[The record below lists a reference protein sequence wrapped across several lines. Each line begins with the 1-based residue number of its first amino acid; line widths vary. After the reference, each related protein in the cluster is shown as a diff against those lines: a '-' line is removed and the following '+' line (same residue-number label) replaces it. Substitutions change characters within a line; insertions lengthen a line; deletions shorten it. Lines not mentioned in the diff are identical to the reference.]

1 MPQSKQRKEGKQH
14 THIDYI
20 PHKKKKKSAVP
31 VAIVVCVLLALGI
44 AWFAA
49 GSYAPAMAAAV
60 VLGSIV
66 GWIAGM
72 QMDKTFN
79 K

>member
-1 MPQSKQRKEGKQH
+1 MPESKKRKNQKHVHQ
-14 THIDYI
+14 DYV
-20 PHKKKKKSAVP
+20 PHKKIRKSAVP
-31 VAIVVCVLLALGI
+31 VAIVFCMILGLGI

-49 GSYAPAMAAAV
+49 EESVVALITGLVLGAV
-60 VLGSIV
+60 VGYF
-66 GWIAGM
+66 AGK

>member
-1 MPQSKQRKEGKQH
+1 MPQSKKRKNQKHVHQ
-14 THIDYI
+14 DYI
-20 PHKKKKKSAVP
+20 PHQKKRRSAVP
-31 VAIVVCVLLALGI
+31 VAIGFCMILGLGI

-49 GSYAPAMAAAV
+49 GSSVPGLIIGV
-60 VLGSIV
+60 VAGGIV
-66 GWIAGM
+66 GYFAGK

>member
-1 MPQSKQRKEGKQH
+1 MPQSKKRKEQK
-14 THIDYI
+14 HIHQDYV
-20 PHKKKKKSAVP
+20 PHKVKRKSAVP
-31 VAIVVCVLLALGI
+31 VAIVFCMILGLGI

-49 GSYAPAMAAAV
+49 ETFVPGLVAGI
-60 VLGSIV
+60 VLGGIV
-66 GWIAGM
+66 GWFAGK